1 MKFITIP
8 HELMPAR
15 ANINKKEIAS
25 TIAEIEGW
33 GYKDIIKIGKIAAL
47 RGWNYKNLTK
57 LPKNSEGGLI
67 KFNPSISLLKQSKNF
82 CDYLMWY
89 RATQPC
95 KTTGKRPTKPRMPPY
110 NSTMWDTDWNLC
122 WDGAGICKLRVF
134 NDGRVKI
141 KNDMVP
147 IKETTYLLDAR
158 LVFWR
163 NSYHVIYNRYTKNR
177 PYPNSNPE
185 LENCAI
191 YTNNQGLCYTMES
204 HPIKITN
211 KGIYSLD
218 FPRVLCRDKH
228 SRYEKNWSIVLPVEN
243 KRLIHYS
250 FTPQMK
256 FLVSDHQADVNNDKC
271 QWIVSPNSGFFMKLF
286 TYYKSVLPPLVA
298 NGIAVTTPL
307 IDFDSDTWIGI
318 GRIKVSY
325 KKMDLDAG
333 KMKNTKLGQFMN
345 LLRIVLGIPN
355 ITPAEWFKYSEEI
368 HADLLYFSFFYT
380 VNKKTLAID
389 KFSYA
394 YLPQSPDVDYFA
406 SITFPVAIQPFT
418 KGNFAI
424 SLGIADI
431 DCGIMTM
438 SKKEIKNM
446 LIYSNKTNPKNFD
459 FKILNFENPL
469 PPFA

>member
-1 MKFITIP
+1 
-8 HELMPAR
+8 
-15 ANINKKEIAS
+15 
-25 TIAEIEGW
+25 
-33 GYKDIIKIGKIAAL
+33 
-47 RGWNYKNLTK
+47 
-57 LPKNSEGGLI
+57 
-67 KFNPSISLLKQSKNF
+67 
-82 CDYLMWY
+82 
-89 RATQPC
+89 
-95 KTTGKRPTKPRMPPY
+95 
-110 NSTMWDTDWNLC
+110 
-122 WDGAGICKLRVF
+122 
-134 NDGRVKI
+134 
-141 KNDMVP
+141 
-147 IKETTYLLDAR
+147 
-158 LVFWR
+158 
-163 NSYHVIYNRYTKNR
+163 
-177 PYPNSNPE
+177 
-185 LENCAI
+185 
-191 YTNNQGLCYTMES
+191 
-204 HPIKITN
+204 
-211 KGIYSLD
+211 
-218 FPRVLCRDKH
+218 
-228 SRYEKNWSIVLPVEN
+228 
-243 KRLIHYS
+243 
-250 FTPQMK
+250 MK

-446 LIYSNKTNPKNFD
+446 LVYSNKTSPKNFD